1 MFPRM
6 AQPRAYLD
14 YNATAPLAPAA
25 RQAMFDVLDLPGNA
39 SSIHTEGR
47 AARARIEL
55 ARQQVAAIAQVPAAQ
70 IVFTASGTE
79 AANMALT
86 PHVVTTGNLRPIEWL
101 FIAAGEHPCVLK
113 GHRFAAANTRM
124 VPLTTDGVIDLT
136 VLAAMLDETGDSRVM
151 LALQAA
157 NNETGVLQPVVE
169 AARLVHERGGVVV
182 CDAVQ
187 AAGRLDCSAAALGAD
202 LLFFSAHKLGGPK
215 GAGALVLAASGTHI
229 SRVLVRGGGQ
239 ERGLR
244 AGTENITAIAGFGA
258 AAEAAFGARDAETE
272 RLKRLRDL
280 LEGRLAAMFP
290 EIEIFGQKTGRLA
303 NTSCFALADAPAE
316 TLLIAL
322 DLEGLAVSSG
332 SACSSGKVEASHVLS
347 AMGVD
352 AVLAKGALR
361 VSLGWDSKQADVE
374 RFTEAY
380 GKIVNGMR
388 ARRKRAA

>member
-1 MFPRM
+1 M

-14 YNATAPLAPAA
+14 YNATAPLVPAA
-25 RQAMFDVLDLPGNA
+25 RQAVLAALDLPGNA

-47 AARARIEL
+47 AARARIEF
-55 ARQQVAAIAQVPAAQ
+55 ARQQVAAIAGVPAAQ
-70 IVFTASGTE
+70 VVFTAGGTE
-79 AANMALT
+79 AANLALT
-86 PHVVTTGNLRPIEWL
+86 PHLATPGNPRPVEWL

-113 GHRFAAANTRM
+113 GHRFPQARTRI
-124 VPLTTDGVIDLT
+124 VPLTADSVIDLA
-136 VLAAMLDETGDSRVM
+136 VLAAMLAETGDSRVM

-169 AARLVHERGGVVV
+169 AASLVHASGGVVV

-187 AAGRLDCSAAALGAD
+187 AAGRIDCSVAALGAD

-215 GAGALVLAASGTHI
+215 GAGALAWAAAGTHI
-229 SRVLVRGGGQ
+229 SRVPVRGGGQ

-244 AGTENITAIAGFGA
+244 AGTENIAAIAGFGA
-258 AAEAAFGARDAETE
+258 AAEVALGAREAEME
-272 RLKRLRDL
+272 RLRRLRDL

-290 EIEIFGQKTGRLA
+290 EIEIFGGKAHRLA
-303 NTSCFALADAPAE
+303 NTSCFALADASAE

-347 AMGVD
+347 AMGVE
-352 AVLAKGALR
+352 ATLAKGALR

-374 RFTEAY
+374 RFAEAY

>member
-1 MFPRM
+1 M

-25 RQAMFDVLDLPGNA
+25 RQAMLDVLDLPGNA

-55 ARQQVAAIAQVPAAQ
+55 ARQQVAAIAQVPPAQ
-70 IVFTASGTE
+70 VVFTASGTE

-86 PHVVTTGNLRPIEWL
+86 PHVVTPGNSRPFDLL

-113 GHRFAAANTRM
+113 GHRFAAANTRL
-124 VPLTTDGVIDLT
+124 VPLTADGVIDLV

-187 AAGRLDCSAAALGAD
+187 AAGRIDCSAAALGAD

-215 GAGALVLAASGTHI
+215 GAGALVLAASRTHI
-229 SRVLVRGGGQ
+229 LRVPVRGGGQ

-244 AGTENITAIAGFGA
+244 AGTENIAAIAGFGA
-258 AAEAAFGARDAETE
+258 AAALGAREADTE

-290 EIEIFGQKTGRLA
+290 EIEIFGRKAGRLA

-352 AVLAKGALR
+352 ATLAKGALR

-374 RFTEAY
+374 RFAEAY

>member
-1 MFPRM
+1 M
-6 AQPRAYLD
+6 AHQRAYLD

-25 RQAMFDVLDLPGNA
+25 RQAMLDALDLPGNA
-39 SSIHTEGR
+39 SSIHAEGR

-55 ARQQVAAIAQVPAAQ
+55 ARQQVAAIAGVPAAQ
-70 IVFTASGTE
+70 VAFTASGTE

-86 PHVVTTGNLRPIEWL
+86 PHLVTPGDPRPIEWL
-101 FIAAGEHPCVLK
+101 FITAGEHPCVLK
-113 GHRFAAANTRM
+113 GHRFAPAAIRM
-124 VPLTTDGVIDLT
+124 VPLTAEGVINLT
-136 VLAAMLDETGDSRVM
+136 VLAAMLAETGDSRVM
-151 LALQAA
+151 VALQAA
-157 NNETGVLQPVVE
+157 NNETGVLQPMVE
-169 AARLVHERGGVVV
+169 AASLVHARGGVVV

-187 AAGRLDCSAAALGAD
+187 AAGRIDCSAAALGAD

-215 GAGALVLAASGTHI
+215 GAGALVLAAAGTHI
-229 SRVLVRGGGQ
+229 SKVPVRGGGQ

-244 AGTENITAIAGFGA
+244 AGTENIAAIAGFGA
-258 AAEAAFGARDAETE
+258 AAEAAFSAREAEME
-272 RLKRLRDL
+272 RLRQLRDL
-280 LEGRLAAMFP
+280 LEGRLTAMFP
-290 EIEIFGQKTGRLA
+290 EIDIFGQRAGRLA
-303 NTSCFALADAPAE
+303 NTSCFALADASAE

-352 AVLAKGALR
+352 DALAKGALR

-374 RFTEAY
+374 RFAEAF

>member
-1 MFPRM
+1 M

-25 RQAMFDVLDLPGNA
+25 RQAMLDVLDLPGNA

-47 AARARIEL
+47 LARARIEL
-55 ARQQVAAIAQVPAAQ
+55 ARQQVAAIAQVSAAQ
-70 IVFTASGTE
+70 VVFTASGTE

-86 PHVVTTGNLRPIEWL
+86 PHVLTPGSARPIEWL

-124 VPLTTDGVIDLT
+124 VPLTADGVLDLAI
-136 VLAAMLDETGDSRVM
+136 LAEMLDEAGDSRVM
-151 LALQAA
+151 LAVQAA

-169 AARLVHERGGVVV
+169 AANLVHARGGIVV

-187 AAGRLDCSAAALGAD
+187 AAGRIDCSAAALGAD

-215 GAGALVLAASGTHI
+215 GAGALVLTASGTHI
-229 SRVLVRGGGQ
+229 SEVPVRGGGQ

-244 AGTENITAIAGFGA
+244 GGTENVAAIAGFGA
-258 AAEAAFGARDAETE
+258 AAEVALGVREAEME
-272 RLKRLRDL
+272 RLERLRDL
-280 LEGRLAAMFP
+280 LERRLAEMFRD
-290 EIEIFGQKTGRLA
+290 IEIFGRKAGRLA

-361 VSLGWDSKQADVE
+361 VSLGWDSKQADVD
-374 RFTEAY
+374 RFAEAF
-380 GKIVNGMR
+380 GKIVNNMR